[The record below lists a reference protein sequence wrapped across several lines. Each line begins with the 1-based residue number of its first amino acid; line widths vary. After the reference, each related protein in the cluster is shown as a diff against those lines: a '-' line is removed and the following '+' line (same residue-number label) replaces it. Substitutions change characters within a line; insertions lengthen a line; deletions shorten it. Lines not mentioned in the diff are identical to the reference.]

1 MLHNDIAETFK
12 EYIFSLKFDELQ
24 DLNED
29 LNGNGGGLLLIEDY
43 ENSVELLKSFD
54 IFYRWRFPYTMGILP
69 IPDGNVP
76 SFLKNKKNINKKTM
90 NFFKGHMLMA

>member
-1 MLHNDIAETFK
+1 MLRNDIAETFK

-43 ENSVELLKSFD
+43 ENSVVV
-54 IFYRWRFPYTMGILP
+54 YY
-69 IPDGNVP
+69 
-76 SFLKNKKNINKKTM
+76 
-90 NFFKGHMLMA
+90 